1 MNIERYTFAEK
12 LHTDPEPSTLSRNL
26 HSLTN
31 SPKVLVLKLGS
42 FIFTWVNLEKSSS
55 QMRHSNAKKVYIL
68 SDGFISILFGSV
80 HILHVGWV
88 VSSDGE
94 NIGQT

>member
-55 QMRHSNAKKVYIL
+55 QMRHSNAKKHIFCIFLRPHSSVTQSIGHAAIL
-68 SDGFISILFGSV
+68 
-80 HILHVGWV
+80 
-88 VSSDGE
+88 E
-94 NIGQT
+94 